1 MVQAAKRLIE
11 MGGTLESRLI
21 ANLKIR
27 KICTFK
33 KIGCL
38 IYSYFFQIRTRG
50 FGGFLFKD
58 PIQVKGAYSNM
69 VRNILQYKFFLVMID
84 QEGYYILHKSDIRR
98 MVCMG
103 LASFAST
110 KTRLFHFVQIKVKL
124 HIYFFRLFGST
135 GRSAVYAGCF
145 HSGKKQPVI
154 LTITRYNFLPHFFKR
169 KTKVSHDRML
179 CPFYSSYSSSSGF
192 CKILI

>member
-1 MVQAAKRLIE
+1 
-11 MGGTLESRLI
+11 
-21 ANLKIR
+21 
-27 KICTFK
+27 
-33 KIGCL
+33 
-38 IYSYFFQIRTRG
+38 
-50 FGGFLFKD
+50 
-58 PIQVKGAYSNM
+58 M

-124 HIYFFRLFGST
+124 HIYFLRLFGST

-145 HSGKKQPVI
+145 HCGKNNPSY
-154 LTITRYNFLPHFFKR
+154 LR
-169 KTKVSHDRML
+169 SHAII
-179 CPFYSSYSSSSGF
+179 FSHISSKERLRLAMIECSVLSIVHIHLAQGF